1 MNVIQKFAVI
11 DNTNHLVRCF
21 DSYQLADNF
30 RSMNGRLD
38 WLIVSYYPSNNKST
52 IKQVAAVHFCEQWL
66 NVTFDG
72 DINNFQQVSN
82 FLSEYLE
89 EAKSTYD
96 EIACEYDAYLW
107 DLMD

>member
-11 DNTNHLVRCF
+11 DNTNHMVRCF

-30 RSMNGRLD
+30 RSMNSRLD

-52 IKQVAAVHFCEQWL
+52 IKQVAAVHFCEYML
-66 NVTFDG
+66 NIPFEG
-72 DINNFQQVSN
+72 DINSRQECSH

-89 EAKSTYD
+89 QAKQMYT
-96 EIACEYDAYLW
+96 ELKCEYETDRGY
-107 DLMD
+107 